1 MVSFQAN
8 KIRNA
13 QKVVPVEM
21 DKMAVDPKSI
31 ATFMDSMSKAKKR
44 TGVLLMPD
52 NASAMQLF
60 VYLPS
65 DSFSCTHS

>member
-1 MVSFQAN
+1 MVSFQVN

-44 TGVLLMPD
+44 TG
-52 NASAMQLF
+52 
-60 VYLPS
+60 PS
-65 DSFSCTHS
+65 DA